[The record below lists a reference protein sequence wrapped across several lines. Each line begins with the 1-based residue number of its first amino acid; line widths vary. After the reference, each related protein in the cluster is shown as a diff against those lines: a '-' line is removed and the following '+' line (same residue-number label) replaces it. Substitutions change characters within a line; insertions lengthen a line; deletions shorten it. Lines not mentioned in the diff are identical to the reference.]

1 MHVGSEG
8 SAEITAGEA
17 DSAQAMGSGSLPVFA
32 TPRMIALMEQ
42 AACAA
47 VADQLRNGQTT
58 VGITLEV
65 EHSAPS
71 PLGAKVRARAVLERV
86 EGRVLYFSVSAEA
99 DGRPIGQGTHRRA
112 VVDAAR
118 FMEQVKTPG

>member
-1 MHVGSEG
+1 MRVGSEG
-8 SAEITAGEA
+8 SAEITAGET

-47 VADQLRNGQTT
+47 VADQLQNGQTT
-58 VGITLEV
+58 VGIYLEV

-71 PLGAKVRARAVLERV
+71 PLGAHVRARAVLERV
-86 EGRVLYFSVSAEA
+86 EGRVLHFAVSAEA
-99 DGRPIGQGTHRRA
+99 GGQAIGQGTHRRA
-112 VVDAAR
+112 VVDADK
-118 FMEQVKTPG
+118 FMEKVNTPG